1 MVYTVGQ
8 EGTRGKVARKDR
20 SDLSFARESITF
32 GNSPQLLGLIS
43 LAVKSIKCIPVFI
56 LHGCFEKKEWE
67 SIEKIKSYRG

>member
-1 MVYTVGQ
+1 MLQGFLRVPKWFIGWDKKGQ
-8 EGTRGKVARKDR
+8 EGKWPRKDR

-56 LHGCFEKKEWE
+56 PHGCFEKNE
-67 SIEKIKSYRG
+67 